1 LLYERPA
8 FPPLQRTLHIHSFRA
23 PPSGGKIPENP
34 HCSFSV
40 EDSVARPLSFRP
52 VRGAPSSSALIC
64 LHSRHIVAVIVSPRS
79 KPASSAR
86 LRSCSISRLRAAGSL
101 KVIASLS
108 CFHLRTPIAFLL
120 HRLDCRLTSRT
131 GRGIRGPGLPTRQTV
146 VALPDFDRGRS
157 VHSLANHLLA
167 QRTGMPAPS
176 RSIRAPSYT
185 SLRPIA
191 RTCSAASAHWV
202 ERAAEKWASRV
213 QSA

>member
-40 EDSVARPLSFRP
+40 EASVARPLSFRP

-131 GRGIRGPGLPTRQTV
+131 GRGIRGPGLPSRQTGSP
-146 VALPDFDRGRS
+146 AGFRS
-157 VHSLANHLLA
+157 WPVGSFLG
-167 QRTGMPAPS
+167 QS
-176 RSIRAPSYT
+176 
-185 SLRPIA
+185 
-191 RTCSAASAHWV
+191 SAGPTHRNACTISVDSSAFIYFSSAHC
-202 ERAAEKWASRV
+202 AYLLGGFGALG
-213 QSA
+213 